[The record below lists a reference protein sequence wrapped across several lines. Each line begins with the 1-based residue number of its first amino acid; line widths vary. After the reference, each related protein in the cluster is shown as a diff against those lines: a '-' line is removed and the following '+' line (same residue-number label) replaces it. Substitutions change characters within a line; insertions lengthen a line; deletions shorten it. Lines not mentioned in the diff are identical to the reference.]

1 MKNYLLNCIYF
12 LFNVITSSKFFG
24 KKKKLYQFKKLNTNS
39 SSLLWASFS
48 YTLNWKK
55 SILFWINEKL
65 NTELV
70 SRIKAKVNVIIS
82 TSFYP
87 IFFIIKQTL
96 SLFFQCYY
104 LNCFFFIL
112 IRKKNSIRC
121 RMKNPVNY
129 FKD

>member
-55 SILFWINEKL
+55 KHFILNKWKIKHWI
-65 NTELV
+65 
-70 SRIKAKVNVIIS
+70 SIKAKVNVIIS